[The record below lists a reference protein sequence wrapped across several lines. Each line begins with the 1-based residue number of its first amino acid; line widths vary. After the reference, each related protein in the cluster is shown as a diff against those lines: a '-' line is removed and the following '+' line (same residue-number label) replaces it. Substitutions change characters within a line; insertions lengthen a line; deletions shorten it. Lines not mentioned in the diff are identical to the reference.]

1 MQLTSERG
9 TEMQLEQIA
18 LEQVGIISILIGVIV
33 WLTRQFVLMNKRVS
47 DSQNASANAQQLSS
61 QLSAEMVSK
70 AMVIADRQGGVIT
83 QQTDALIGLNAQ
95 IREWRDEQTAVS
107 KHRDEER
114 KIEFQVLT
122 AKFDVF
128 EDSVRGEMNPLIS
141 ALASINEGITALKS
155 VNNDQMNAISTLTNA
170 LTEARIAVIETING
184 VMKERMV
191 KPVAIN
197 LNMPRPTIAIG
208 TSEEDPEAP

>member
-1 MQLTSERG
+1 
-9 TEMQLEQIA
+9 MQLEQIA

-122 AKFDVF
+122 AKFDAF
-128 EDSVRGEMNPLIS
+128 QDSVQGEMNPLIS

-155 VNNDQMNAISTLTNA
+155 VNNDQMDAISTLTNA

-184 VMKERMV
+184 VMKERMG

-208 TSEEDPEAP
+208 TSEEDPEAPS

>member
-1 MQLTSERG
+1 
-9 TEMQLEQIA
+9 MQLEQIA

-197 LNMPRPTIAIG
+197 PNMPRPTIAIG